1 MIPGK
6 IFKNFIVNKEKN
18 SKEHNENLN
27 NLRLFINN
35 LVNNYIYYPEEIATA
50 RLVCINKD
58 ASKLGDINNIRGIAV
73 NSIIIKLIE
82 RLLLKDL
89 KKEINQKQLICKEQI
104 EFMEG
109 LGCEVNLLRLR
120 QRCNDIKNVNKG
132 FVKAVIFIVQKC
144 LWYCGSWNIIQ

>member
-1 MIPGK
+1 MFPGK
-6 IFKNFIVNKEKN
+6 IFKNFIANKNKN
-18 SKEHNENLN
+18 NKEHNENLN
-27 NLRLFINN
+27 NLRLFIND

-89 KKEINQKQLICKEQI
+89 KKEI
-104 EFMEG
+104 
-109 LGCEVNLLRLR
+109 
-120 QRCNDIKNVNKG
+120 IKNN
-132 FVKAVIFIVQKC
+132 
-144 LWYCGSWNIIQ
+144 

>member
-1 MIPGK
+1 M
-6 IFKNFIVNKEKN
+6 
-18 SKEHNENLN
+18 
-27 NLRLFINN
+27 
-35 LVNNYIYYPEEIATA
+35 
-50 RLVCINKD
+50 VCINKD
-58 ASKLGDINNIRGIAV
+58 ASKLGDINNIIGIAV

-82 RLLLKDL
+82 RILIKDL

-132 FVKAVIFIVQKC
+132 FVKAVIFIDLKNAYDTVVMV
-144 LWYCGSWNIIQ
+144 YYSIN